1 MRLRANVVNATGATV
16 HRHAQFVRGAV
27 VPGEPISAPARVEI
41 DESQSGG
48 FYLYRY
54 DAAGRCIAD
63 TWHATLAEAKE
74 QAWFEFEIEAADW
87 VEVTN

>member
-1 MRLRANVVNATGATV
+1 MRLRANVAKATGATV
-16 HRHAQFVRGAV
+16 HRQATLVSGAV
-27 VPGEPISAPARVEI
+27 VPGTQVFIPARVEI
-41 DESQSGG
+41 DEARSGG
-48 FYLYRY
+48 FFLYHY

-74 QAWFEFEIEAADW
+74 QATFEFEIEAADW